1 MCPRSPE
8 GTCCHKSFDVII
20 RMKFLERLCVDSIT
34 SINLMA
40 NDALTRV
47 FHPRKDAKSPELNWI
62 LYLFDMFDMFA
73 VCPLDRQQED
83 KQR

>member
-1 MCPRSPE
+1 
-8 GTCCHKSFDVII
+8 
-20 RMKFLERLCVDSIT
+20 
-34 SINLMA
+34 MA